1 MTDEENL
8 ATILT
13 NEILKDPA
21 VVLDNPKVMRALL
34 DLTDSSKG
42 DNVMD
47 LRAIFAARLEER
59 MKRLEDTNR
68 TVIAAAY
75 ENLTGTNQMHRAII
89 ALLDVSTLPQ
99 FVQVLNHDVANI
111 LGVDVVRLCIEGDKP
126 HGSKQVDPADPY
138 SSTIVIL
145 PSDGAANYITDQ
157 RNGPPPKQVTL
168 RRASELRT
176 TVFGNLATDIASEA
190 VLRLDIGDQNIHGLI
205 VFGSRDP
212 KRFASDQGT
221 ELLIFLAQTVE
232 RILRRWVA

>member
-21 VVLDNPKVMRALL
+21 VVLDNPDVMRALL
-34 DLTDSSKG
+34 ELTDNAKG

-75 ENLTGTNQMHRAII
+75 ENLTGTNQMHRAVI
-89 ALLDVSTLPQ
+89 ALLGADTLPQ
-99 FVQVLNHDVANI
+99 FVQILNHDVANI

-126 HGSKQVDPADPY
+126 HGSKPVDPADQY
-138 SSTIVIL
+138 SSTIVAL
-145 PSDGAANYITDQ
+145 PTDGAANYITDQ
-157 RNGPPPKQVTL
+157 RNGPAPKQVTL

-176 TVFGNLATDIASEA
+176 TVFGNLSADIASEA
-190 VLRLDIGDQNIHGLI
+190 VLRLDIGVQSTRGLV
-205 VFGSRDP
+205 VFGSSDP
-212 KRFASDQGT
+212 KRFASSQGT

-232 RILRRWVA
+232 RILRRWVT

>member
-13 NEILKDPA
+13 TEILKDPT
-21 VVLDNPKVMRALL
+21 VVLDNSEVMRALL
-34 DLTDSSKG
+34 QITDSSNG

-47 LRAIFAARLEER
+47 LRAVFAARLEER

-75 ENLTGTNQMHRAII
+75 ENLTGTNQMHRAVV
-89 ALLDVSTLPQ
+89 ALLGADTLPQ

-126 HGSKQVDPADPY
+126 HGNNPVDPADQY
-138 SSTIVIL
+138 SSTLVVL
-145 PSDGAANYITDQ
+145 PTDGAANYISEQ
-157 RNGPPPKQVTL
+157 PNSPAPKQVTL

-176 TVFGNLATDIASEA
+176 TVFGNLSTDIASEA
-190 VLRLDIGDQNIHGLI
+190 VLRLDIGNQNIRGLV

-221 ELLIFLAQTVE
+221 ELLVFLSQTVE
-232 RILRRWVA
+232 RMLRRWVA

>member
-1 MTDEENL
+1 MTDADNL
-8 ATILT
+8 TTILT

-34 DLTDSSKG
+34 EITDSSKG
-42 DNVMD
+42 DNVLD
-47 LRAIFAARLEER
+47 LRAIFAARLEES

-75 ENLTGTNQMHRAII
+75 DNLTGTNQMHRAVV
-89 ALLDVSTLPQ
+89 ALLETDTLPQ

-126 HGSKQVDPADPY
+126 HGSKPVDPADQH
-138 SSTIVIL
+138 SSTIVAL
-145 PSDGAANYITDQ
+145 PTDGAASYITQQ
-157 RNGPPPKQVTL
+157 RNDPAPKQVTL

-176 TVFGNLATDIASEA
+176 TVFGTFSTDIASEA
-190 VLRLDIGDQNIHGLI
+190 VLRLDIGVQNTRGLV

-212 KRFASDQGT
+212 KRFAPNQGT
-221 ELLIFLAQTVE
+221 ELLVFLAQAVE